1 MLEFGVVVYSPAPAD
16 PMALGPEHLMQLEGY
31 PAAAKELGGK
41 VLGGSYFG
49 GLRGFAFQSS
59 TTAMAVRGDTAR
71 AGTLVDSDLVPA
83 AFFVLK
89 APDMDTAV
97 QIARLHPAAREGG
110 VEVRPMFVAPK
121 E

>member
-1 MLEFGVVVYSPAPAD
+1 MIEYGVIVYSPAPAD
-16 PMALGPEHLMQLEGY
+16 PMALDPEHVKQLESY
-31 PAAAKELGGK
+31 PSQAKELGGK

-59 TTAMAVRGDTAR
+59 TAAMAVRGDAVR
-71 AGTLVDSDLVPA
+71 AGALVDSDLVPA

-89 APDMDTAV
+89 APDMDVAV
-97 QIARLHPAAREGG
+97 RIALLHPAAREGG